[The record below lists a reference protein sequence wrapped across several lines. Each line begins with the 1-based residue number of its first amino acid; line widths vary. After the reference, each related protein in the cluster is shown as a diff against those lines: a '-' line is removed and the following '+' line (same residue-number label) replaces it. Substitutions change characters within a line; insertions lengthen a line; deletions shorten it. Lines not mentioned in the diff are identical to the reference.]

1 MEKGLT
7 ASMSPGDTSKP
18 SMADPKLLFH
28 IVERDLFLPIWE
40 ESGSGVLCMYN
51 IFIMTHTTEKNPPG
65 ESCLFFTPPHHDL
78 CTYVCM

>member
-1 MEKGLT
+1 MEEGLT

-18 SMADPKLLFH
+18 SMAGPNLLFH

-51 IFIMTHTTEKNPPG
+51 IY
-65 ESCLFFTPPHHDL
+65 LL
-78 CTYVCM
+78 